1 MYSNENST
9 GAFHAHSP
17 MEAEVFK
24 PLLTCAQ
31 GKLFDDHPF
40 ASPIALNLFFPNEPY
55 PDYVDLLTREI
66 GFYAKHFQ
74 HRRLTKI
81 WFRGKPLLTMKAGEL
96 AELAFYTHQ
105 LFSREPGGSEEYGFE
120 CQPSDI
126 TPGNLALMKGLRFNH
141 LTFSLNT
148 SLPPKKQKISQ
159 ILSLIDEYDFQEC
172 RYRIDIANTD
182 PDTLICWLDTL
193 ITHLPR
199 MIEIQGLD
207 EMDGS
212 VTLAS
217 LADHFSVQGYHL
229 LGDRFFVP
237 ADHMLLSLK
246 KQSDLQYTPWGL
258 CQRQLGDWLGVGVDA
273 LGKLGS
279 GYYQNHLSSHQ
290 YRDAIRNNQ
299 LPISFSASYAEG
311 HEKTLAW
318 KLVDQLL
325 CYHCLP
331 EQSITATARIS
342 ENIHEV
348 IAKAEK
354 LAWLNRH
361 KNALILA
368 ENGLNHLT
376 QFCQELQSL

>member
-1 MYSNENST
+1 MYSNENSN

-31 GKLFDDHPF
+31 SKLFDEHPF
-40 ASPIALNLFFPNEPY
+40 ASPIALNLFFPDEPC
-55 PDYVDLLTREI
+55 PDYIDLLNREI
-66 GFYAKHFQ
+66 GFYSEYFK
-74 HRRLTKI
+74 HRRLTKV

-120 CQPSDI
+120 CQASDI

-148 SLPPKKQKISQ
+148 TLPPKKQKVTQ
-159 ILSLIDEYDFQEC
+159 TLSLIDEYDFQEC
-172 RYRIDIANTD
+172 RYRLDISNTD
-182 PDTLICWLDTL
+182 PDTLTCWLDTL
-193 ITHLPR
+193 ITHHPR
-199 MIEIQGLD
+199 MIEIQGMD
-207 EMDGS
+207 EVDGTVS
-212 VTLAS
+212 LAS
-217 LADHFSVQGYHL
+217 LADHFSTHGYNL

-237 ADHMLLSLK
+237 TDHMLLSLQ

-258 CQRQLGDWLGVGVDA
+258 CQRNLGDWLGVGVDA

-279 GYYQNHLSSHQ
+279 GYYQNLMSPDQ
-290 YRDAIRNNQ
+290 YREAIRNNK
-299 LPISFSASYAEG
+299 LPICFSASYAEG

-325 CYHCLP
+325 CYHQLP
-331 EQSITATARIS
+331 TKSLTATDGIS
-342 ENIHEV
+342 DNLQEV
-348 IAKAEK
+348 IEKAEK
-354 LAWLNRH
+354 LAWLNRD
-361 KNALILA
+361 KNGLILA